1 MFDKIEKT
9 RSAAA
14 EEGWTNKFIL
24 HSFDQCGRS
33 FACLFH
39 VSTVG
44 ETSSAA
50 AKYLIQ
56 VLIDQNSERENII
69 LLCAPIILRCGDTP
83 LLF

>member
-24 HSFDQCGRS
+24 HAFDQCGRS

-39 VSTVG
+39 HTIVSTVG

-50 AKYLIQ
+50 AK
-56 VLIDQNSERENII
+56 
-69 LLCAPIILRCGDTP
+69 
-83 LLF
+83 

>member
-14 EEGWTNKFIL
+14 EEGWTFCTPLTNVGGHL
-24 HSFDQCGRS
+24 HVF
-33 FACLFH
+33 
-39 VSTVG
+39 STTQLCPNVW

-56 VLIDQNSERENII
+56 VLIDQNLERENII
-69 LLCAPIILRCGDTP
+69 LLCAPIIL
-83 LLF
+83 